1 MVHIF
6 LKCYKLQTIRWTLT
20 CLIYTH
26 GIDADL
32 AFLHS
37 SLSATLRI
45 SIYLFLLIFYCI
57 YLLIILYHSFHHTL
71 I

>member
-32 AFLHS
+32 AFLHFQS
-37 SLSATLRI
+37 PAFIVICYTSH
-45 SIYLFLLIFYCI
+45 F
-57 YLLIILYHSFHHTL
+57 YLLVFINLLLYLSFDNT
-71 I
+71 